1 MKQFSM
7 PNGVGGSKWR
17 CCAEI
22 EASRSSGLRQCR
34 EATMKNLR
42 VGSSGVHLT
51 RRAILLVFRL
61 YELVITL
68 RQVRAWT
75 PA

>member
-22 EASRSSGLRQCR
+22 EASRSSGLRPCR

-42 VGSSGVHLT
+42 VGFFWCPFDSSCDFTSTQTV
-51 RRAILLVFRL
+51 
-61 YELVITL
+61 
-68 RQVRAWT
+68 
-75 PA
+75 